1 MSLDERG
8 VALLDEASREFAAE
22 VLKGLSAANK
32 SLPCRF
38 FYDAV
43 GSELFEDITRTKDY
57 YPTRTETAILRDH
70 AADLVKESAGALL
83 VEFGSGSSIKTELLL
98 EQARDLCAYVPIDV
112 SPSALA
118 GAVRRLGERFPDLHV
133 EPVVGDFTTQIV
145 LPEDYANAPRIG
157 FFPGSTLGNFAPQ
170 EAQALLRTLATTMG
184 KGARLILGIDL
195 RKDPKR
201 LIAAYNDDEGVTAAF
216 NLNLL
221 ARVNRELGGTF
232 DLQFFRHEAV
242 WNPGCEPRGD
252 VPRQRTRAD
261 GGDFRTVV
269 PVRGGRTHPHRELTQ
284 IYARQSRQACR
295 SGGMAPGA
303 YLFRCRSSV
312 WRLRPDRTVR
322 RTPRV
327 WHVS

>member
-70 AADLVKESAGALL
+70 AVDLVKESAGALL

-242 WNPGCEPRGD
+242 WNPGASRVEMYL
-252 VPRQRTRAD
+252 VSERAQ
-261 GGDFRTVV
+261 TVEIF
-269 PVRGGRTHPHRELTQ
+269 GRSFQFAAEERIHTENSHKFTPDSL
-284 IYARQSRQACR
+284 ARLAEAA
-295 SGGMAPGA
+295 G
-303 YLFRCRSSV
+303 
-312 WRLRPDRTVR
+312 WRLERTYFDADRLFGVCDLTAQ
-322 RTPRV
+322 
-327 WHVS
+327 